1 MCISLQV
8 SDSEPLF
15 STCFPGSELPS
26 WFGHEAVGS
35 MLELIMPPHWHK
47 NRLAGLALC
56 AIVSFPDS
64 QVQIKQFSVKCTF
77 KLEVKEGSWID
88 FSLPVGGWSNQGNV
102 VENIA
107 SSEHVF
113 IGYISCS
120 KIFKRLENQH
130 FISSDPTKSTLSSKC
145 TPTKASLKFT
155 VIDGSSEIPR
165 LEVLKCGLR
174 LVH

>member
-1 MCISLQV
+1 MQG

-26 WFGHEAVGS
+26 WFCHEAVGS
-35 MLELIMPPHWHK
+35 VLELKMPSHWHE

-56 AIVSFPDS
+56 AVVSFPDS
-64 QVQIKQFSVKCTF
+64 QEQINCFSVKCTF

-88 FSLPVGGWSNQGNV
+88 FSFPVGSWSNQGNI

-107 SSEHVF
+107 LEHVF

-120 KIFKRLENQH
+120 KIFKRFENQH
-130 FISSDPTKSTLSSKC
+130 FSSSNSTKSTQSSTC
-145 TPTKASLKFT
+145 SSTKAFLKFMVT
-155 VIDGSSEIPR
+155 DHTSEIPR
-165 LEVLKCGLR
+165 IEVLKCGLR
-174 LVH
+174 LVY